1 MGARRRDDDAMI
13 MNTMMMNTV
22 SLYINTSYMNHT
34 RMKLNYKLKL
44 LYI

>member
-22 SLYINTSYMNHT
+22 SLYRISIQYIIHESYEDEI
-34 RMKLNYKLKL
+34 KL
-44 LYI
+44 